1 METIAL
7 IKSNK
12 LFENSDVTDV
22 DFSSVKGEPLNFKA
36 GKIIYRPGA
45 PSEFL
50 YLLIEGS
57 VVLVSAGNKKYVGE
71 NEFFGSEILNDEKRK
86 GSAVCEDDAFIIAIN
101 KDELNSLIAQD
112 AGIEKTIKDFCA
124 ASNADE
130 NADETQDEKER
141 ECEPCPPC
149 PEVEEED
156 NDCEENKIIFN
167 YEEVAKKIK
176 EAIYEPAREA
186 LNVLKEL
193 EDKSP
198 EEKLLDLEKYVRK
211 IYEKGNISNLFLSEF
226 ENPNMKLLNV
236 LDLIK
241 EFTEQFKIDFPYY
254 GCEISITEDETYT
267 VNVDHKLFYE
277 AAKQILLNACEAT
290 DFQGEINIQISKDA
304 EFVEIQ
310 FSDNGPGIRPEN
322 ALLIFDPFVSI
333 EKEGGLGL
341 GLTVADKIIRAQG
354 GKITAKHPEG
364 GGGVISIFLPIV
376 NESE

>member
-12 LFENSDVTDV
+12 LFENSDVTGI
-22 DFSSVKGEPLNFKA
+22 DFSSAKGEPLNFEA
-36 GKIIYRPGA
+36 GKIIYRAGA

-57 VVLVSAGNKKYVGE
+57 VVLVSAGNKKYVSE
-71 NEFFGSEILNDEKRK
+71 NEFFGSEILKNEKRK

-112 AGIEKTIKDFCA
+112 KKIEKTIKDFCA
-124 ASNADE
+124 SSNADE
-130 NADETQDEKER
+130 TTAETQKEKDC

-149 PEVEEED
+149 PEIEEKE
-156 NDCEENKIIFN
+156 CEESKVIFD
-167 YEEVAKKIK
+167 YEEAAKKIK
-176 EAIYEPAREA
+176 EAIFEPAREA

-198 EEKLLDLEKYVRK
+198 EEKLLELEKYVRR
-211 IYEKGNISNLFLSEF
+211 IYEKGNISNLYLSEF
-226 ENPNMKLLNV
+226 ENPNMKILNV

-254 GCEISITEDETYT
+254 GCDISITEDETYT

-290 DFQGEINIQISKDA
+290 DFQGEIKIQISKDA

-310 FSDNGPGIRPEN
+310 FSDNGRGIPPEN
-322 ALLIFDPFVSI
+322 ALMIFEPFVSI
-333 EKEGGLGL
+333 DKEGGLGL

-354 GKITAKHPEG
+354 GKITAKHPET